1 MAELDHSKRN
11 MERATYTPIKPAR
24 EPKPDQPGRALD
36 KWGYAAALSPTRAEY
51 ARIKRRLTQG
61 SDAVPPAQRKFLDKL
76 EAVFTAQ
83 EDKQSAAAILE
94 NIPAFKDMPGSLLLR
109 VGEELRKIREGN
121 LKEGAATLETIAA
134 AYEKAAIAGT
144 AEPRPPRVKIPAGF
158 ALDASFF
165 NPELPGAKLY
175 RKEGK
180 PTPITAAMA
189 AAQAKAAR
197 IKRPPDA
204 KGLRQHVSA
213 MVVVP
218 ETHVPSA
225 PPVTV
230 SLTIDQLAQWALGRK
245 LNVAQ
250 VGQTLEIARQMSLDT
265 TKESLAEYRA
275 MANTSMT
282 MIHDM
287 NHYIAQRLGIEP
299 VGLLHL
305 ERLSFIPAG
314 IERGELIH
322 SVPLSPAEEVNISH
336 KEWSNTSEEFERIVT
351 DYIETYSEEGVT
363 EKSEIAQSANSQQQ
377 HSSGFNLGVTASG
390 SYGPVSISTTV
401 GYNVANS
408 ASSTETTAR
417 NHSSEMT
424 RKASSRVKKEHKTS
438 FRVASASGTEDQAV
452 RKIVNPFPD
461 RATRVDYY
469 QLVRKWRVDLYRYGV
484 RLTYDIT
491 IPEPGS
497 DILSKIL
504 EIQALTAALSEG
516 FGSPGSTLPWARFDL
531 TPDQI
536 TRSNYLTYAAQYGT
550 VVDPPPAASYDINKT
565 YTHQWEN
572 KGQTD
577 KSEYLTF
584 DVEVPPEYEVTGW
597 GYSWEYWGWPD
608 EDEFHFTIR
617 TDLNSWFGDSGVLTV
632 TFGTHYIIALH
643 MDLSLTVNLRDS
655 AYKAWKLKVWG
666 TLREAAEARYEL
678 NRTMLK
684 NQLSKLLEELGAQDA
699 LSLRKIERE
708 EVMKGV
714 LRWLFG
720 PNFNFVVPGL
730 PPDLYGSSGSIISDA
745 VWSNVLAQGELIKFL
760 HQAIEWENMLY
771 FLYPYFWSHTSRWE
785 FKKYLD
791 HPDFMHRVFLKSGS
805 ARVVLTIRPGFE
817 KDFVSFLET
826 GTLDGLPST
835 HPYMTIAEEMQA
847 YANTNYPGIRSANPV
862 DDARPLL
869 SPLQKRAWGQMQ
881 GIIKLLEQYKTA
893 NGAYPTTA
901 QGLAA
906 LSGLGTVPPKDPWG
920 NDWAYRSPGQ
930 YSDFELVCLGA
941 DGAAGGEEESADIVS
956 WADAS
961 LVGRWYEY
969 TPTSALDISFNETLP
984 TA

>member
-1 MAELDHSKRN
+1 
-11 MERATYTPIKPAR
+11 
-24 EPKPDQPGRALD
+24 
-36 KWGYAAALSPTRAEY
+36 
-51 ARIKRRLTQG
+51 
-61 SDAVPPAQRKFLDKL
+61 
-76 EAVFTAQ
+76 
-83 EDKQSAAAILE
+83 
-94 NIPAFKDMPGSLLLR
+94 
-109 VGEELRKIREGN
+109 
-121 LKEGAATLETIAA
+121 
-134 AYEKAAIAGT
+134 
-144 AEPRPPRVKIPAGF
+144 
-158 ALDASFF
+158 
-165 NPELPGAKLY
+165 
-175 RKEGK
+175 
-180 PTPITAAMA
+180 
-189 AAQAKAAR
+189 
-197 IKRPPDA
+197 
-204 KGLRQHVSA
+204 
-213 MVVVP
+213 
-218 ETHVPSA
+218 
-225 PPVTV
+225 
-230 SLTIDQLAQWALGRK
+230 
-245 LNVAQ
+245 
-250 VGQTLEIARQMSLDT
+250 
-265 TKESLAEYRA
+265 
-275 MANTSMT
+275 
-282 MIHDM
+282 
-287 NHYIAQRLGIEP
+287 
-299 VGLLHL
+299 
-305 ERLSFIPAG
+305 
-314 IERGELIH
+314 
-322 SVPLSPAEEVNISH
+322 
-336 KEWSNTSEEFERIVT
+336 
-351 DYIETYSEEGVT
+351 
-363 EKSEIAQSANSQQQ
+363 
-377 HSSGFNLGVTASG
+377 
-390 SYGPVSISTTV
+390 
-401 GYNVANS
+401 
-408 ASSTETTAR
+408 
-417 NHSSEMT
+417 MT

-438 FRVASASGTEDQAV
+438 FKVASASGTEDQAV

-461 RATRVDYY
+461 KATRVDYY

-516 FGSPGSTLPWARFDL
+516 FGSPSSTLPWARFDL

-536 TRSNYLTYAAQYGT
+536 TRDNYLTLAARYGAA
-550 VVDPPPAASYDINKT
+550 VDPPPAASYDINKT
-565 YTHQWEN
+565 FTHQWEN
-572 KGQTD
+572 KDAT
-577 KSEYLTF
+577 KKFEFITF

-597 GYSWEYWGWPD
+597 GYSWMYYGWED
-608 EDEFHFTIR
+608 EDDFYFIIR
-617 TDLNSWFGDSGVLTV
+617 TDLNSWFGDSGVLTM
-632 TFGTHYIIALH
+632 TFATKYVLALH
-643 MDLSLTVNLRDS
+643 MDLTLTVHLRDS
-655 AYKAWKLKVWG
+655 AYKAWKLKVWE
-666 TLREAAEARYEL
+666 TLREAAQARYEL

-684 NQLSKLLEELGAQDA
+684 DQLSKLLEELGAQDA

-720 PNFNFVVPGL
+720 PSFNFVVPGL
-730 PPDLYGSSGSIISDA
+730 PPDLYGSSGSIISDT
-745 VWSNVLAQGELIKFL
+745 VWAYVLAQGELIKFL

-826 GTLDGLPST
+826 GTLDGLPPT

-869 SPLQKRAWGQMQ
+869 SPLQKRAWDRME

-941 DGAAGGEEESADIVS
+941 DGAAGGEGEDADIVS